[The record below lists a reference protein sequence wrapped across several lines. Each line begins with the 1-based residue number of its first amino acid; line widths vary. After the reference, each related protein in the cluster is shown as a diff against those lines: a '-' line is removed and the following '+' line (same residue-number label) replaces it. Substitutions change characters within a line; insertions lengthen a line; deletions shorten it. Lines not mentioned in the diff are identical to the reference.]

1 MGYHRSEVVE
11 RAIGVLDE
19 TGLEALSMRRL
30 AADLGVQA
38 GALYHHFDNKAALLA
53 AVAEEIL
60 RRGRRPAEVVAWDAE
75 LRLLCV
81 ELRDAMR
88 RHRDGAA
95 LIAQVHRSDA
105 EALERPPARP
115 RSSGAVPT
123 TRLARVG
130 ARSLVRFVL
139 SHEDDDADDFA
150 LGLGLLLDGLAARL
164 DRTVEAV
171 EDMSIETGDGRAVRR
186 HRRPGAPQAAAG
198 PPPSVRE
205 RADHGPAGHRHLARR
220 AHHGVLRDF
229 VHEAVKEFSGND
241 A

>member
-1 MGYHRSEVVE
+1 MGYHRSDVVE

-19 TGLEALSMRRL
+19 TGLDALSMRRL
-30 AADLGVQA
+30 AADLGVQP
-38 GALYHHFDNKAALLA
+38 GALYHHFDSKAALLA
-53 AVAEEIL
+53 AVADEIL

-105 EALERPPARP
+105 EALERPL
-115 RSSGAVPT
+115 RSALERGGADQQ
-123 TRLARVG
+123 LARVG

-150 LGLGLLLDGLAARL
+150 LGLGLVLDGLRQRL
-164 DRTVEAV
+164 TA
-171 EDMSIETGDGRAVRR
+171 ST
-186 HRRPGAPQAAAG
+186 
-198 PPPSVRE
+198 
-205 RADHGPAGHRHLARR
+205 
-220 AHHGVLRDF
+220 
-229 VHEAVKEFSGND
+229 
-241 A
+241 

>member
-1 MGYHRSEVVE
+1 MGYHRSDVVE

-19 TGLEALSMRRL
+19 TGLDALSMRRL
-30 AADLGVQA
+30 AADLGVQP
-38 GALYHHFDNKAALLA
+38 GALYHHFDSKAALLA
-53 AVAEEIL
+53 AVADEIL

-105 EALERPPARP
+105 EALEWPL
-115 RSSGAVPT
+115 RSALERGGADQH
-123 TRLARVG
+123 LARVG

-150 LGLGLLLDGLAARL
+150 LGLGLVLDGLRQRL
-164 DRTVEAV
+164 TA
-171 EDMSIETGDGRAVRR
+171 ST
-186 HRRPGAPQAAAG
+186 
-198 PPPSVRE
+198 
-205 RADHGPAGHRHLARR
+205 
-220 AHHGVLRDF
+220 
-229 VHEAVKEFSGND
+229 
-241 A
+241 

>member
-19 TGLEALSMRRL
+19 TGLEALSVRRL

-53 AVAEEIL
+53 AVADEIL

-75 LRLLCV
+75 LHLLCV

-105 EALERPPARP
+105 EALERPL
-115 RSSGAVPT
+115 RSALERGGADHH
-123 TRLARVG
+123 LARVG

-150 LGLGLLLDGLAARL
+150 LGLGLVLDGL
-164 DRTVEAV
+164 
-171 EDMSIETGDGRAVRR
+171 R
-186 HRRPGAPQAAAG
+186 HRLT
-198 PPPSVRE
+198 S
-205 RADHGPAGHRHLARR
+205 
-220 AHHGVLRDF
+220 
-229 VHEAVKEFSGND
+229 SG
-241 A
+241 